1 MENTKPKSKLY
12 LDTSVISYLEQDDA
26 PEKMRITRNVWEQL
40 KRGDYDIYLS
50 NTVIFEL
57 NKCKDP
63 KKRDLL
69 MSHLEEIQYY
79 LVDIVDDAEGL
90 AHYLI
95 ERGILKEKNLDDC
108 KHIATAMVYECDCII
123 SWNFKHIVKYKT
135 MNVIREIALEQGRK
149 NILIYSPE
157 SFEEEL

>member
-26 PEKMRITRNVWEQL
+26 PEKMCITRNVWEQL

-50 NTVIFEL
+50 DVVLFEIM
-57 NKCKDP
+57 KCKDLI
-63 KKRDLL
+63 KQQTLL
-69 MSHLEEIQYY
+69 SRLTEIKYTQ
-79 LVDIVDDAEGL
+79 VKIVDDVEDL

-95 ERGILKEKNLDDC
+95 ERGILKEKSLDDC
-108 KHIATAMVYECDCII
+108 RHIATAIVNDCDCIV

-135 MNVIREIALEQGRK
+135 MNGIREIALEQGRK